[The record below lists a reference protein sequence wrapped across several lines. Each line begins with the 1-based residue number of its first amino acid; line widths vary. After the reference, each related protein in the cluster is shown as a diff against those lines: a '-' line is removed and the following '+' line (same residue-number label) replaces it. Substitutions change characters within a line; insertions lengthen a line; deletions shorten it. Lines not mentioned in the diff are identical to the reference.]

1 MALIRR
7 FQALRW
13 RLPRI
18 VSGNEMA
25 TQNRCAYT
33 SFDGAKAVCS
43 KRVRIYD
50 KRLVLEKLES
60 GEIIFFGVKVGAIIT
75 DRRMDGCQIAP

>member
-7 FQALRW
+7 CQALRW

-25 TQNRCAYT
+25 RQNRCAYT

-43 KRVRIYD
+43 KRVRTYD
-50 KRLVLEKLES
+50 KRLVLENLEPDAKFFV
-60 GEIIFFGVKVGAIIT
+60 GEGGHASIETAAK
-75 DRRMDGCQIAP
+75 